1 MAKSN
6 GDIEIIKKG
15 YQKDLF
21 NKFREE
27 ELLRCSEDPLYFIEK
42 YIMIQHPMKGRVPF
56 VVYPFQKDLITAF
69 HQQSKV
75 IALTARQMGKTTCA
89 AAFLLWKAMFVPD
102 TTILLAANK
111 MVQAL
116 EIMDRIRFAYE
127 NLEQYNWLRAGI
139 TEYNKGTLGF
149 DNGSRIIARATTADA
164 GRGLSIS
171 LLYLDEFA
179 FVKPNMASEFWSAIQ
194 PTLSTGGSCIVT
206 STPNNDED
214 QFAQIWHSANQTLDS
229 HGNERAGGVGAN
241 GFKAL
246 EVKWNHHPDRDEKW
260 AEEFRAMLGP
270 DKFAREFECKF
281 VSEDETLIDNMT
293 LVGLQG
299 VDEQF
304 QINNVRWYQEPKA
317 NHVYSVALDP
327 CLGTGGDFSAIN
339 VFEINTMTQVAEWRH
354 NKTPIK
360 GQITTLL
367 EILNYIFYS
376 LIDNEEHVGEP
387 EIYWTVENNSIGEA
401 ALLVI
406 EDTGEEHFPGVM
418 VNEPRKSGG
427 GRGRKGLTTTNR
439 TKLSACTKVKSLIES
454 QRMIIKSKALIR
466 EFKNFVRSGPGF
478 AAKYGETDD
487 LISSVLLC
495 ARITQMIVQWD
506 PELGERL
513 KDVAMND
520 YDDDS
525 GDSMAPLPI
534 SF

>member
-1 MAKSN
+1 MAKN
-6 GDIEIIKKG
+6 AGEIEIIKKG

-21 NKFREE
+21 NAYRKE
-27 ELLRCSEDPLYFIEK
+27 ELKRCSNDPLYFIEK
-42 YIMIQHPMKGRVPF
+42 YVMIQHPKKGRIPF
-56 VVYPFQKDLITAF
+56 KVFPYQREMITSFHTHNQVV
-69 HQQSKV
+69 
-75 IALTARQMGKTTCA
+75 ALTARQMGKTTCA
-89 AAFLLWKAMFVPD
+89 AAYLLWVAMFQQD

-149 DNGSRIIARATTADA
+149 DNGSRIIARATTPDA

-194 PTLSTGGSCIVT
+194 PTLSTGGACIVT

-214 QFAQIWHSANQTLDS
+214 QFAQIWHGANKTLDE
-229 HGNERAGGVGAN
+229 HGNELPGGVGIN
-241 GFKAL
+241 GFKAI
-246 EVKWNHHPDRDEKW
+246 EVKWNHHPDRDDAW
-260 AEEFRAMLGP
+260 AAKFRAALGP

-281 VSEDETLIDNMT
+281 VSEDETLVDNMT
-293 LVGLQG
+293 LVTLRG

-317 NHVYSVALDP
+317 NHVYSIALDP
-327 CLGTGGDFSAIN
+327 CLGTGGDYAAIN
-339 VFEINTMTQVAEWRH
+339 VFEVNTMTQVAEWRH

-360 GQITTLL
+360 GQIATLL
-367 EILNYIFYS
+367 EILNYIYYS
-376 LIDNEEHVGEP
+376 MIDNDEHVGDP
-387 EIYWTVENNSIGEA
+387 EIYWTVENNTLGEA

-439 TKLSACTKVKSLIES
+439 SKLAACTKVKSLIES
-454 QRMIIKSKALIR
+454 RRMTIKSKALIK

-495 ARITQMIVQWD
+495 TRVTQMVAAWD
-506 PELGERL
+506 PELGDRL
-513 KDVAMND
+513 KDIAINDEELADAM
-520 YDDDS
+520 S
-525 GDSMAPLPI
+525 PLPI